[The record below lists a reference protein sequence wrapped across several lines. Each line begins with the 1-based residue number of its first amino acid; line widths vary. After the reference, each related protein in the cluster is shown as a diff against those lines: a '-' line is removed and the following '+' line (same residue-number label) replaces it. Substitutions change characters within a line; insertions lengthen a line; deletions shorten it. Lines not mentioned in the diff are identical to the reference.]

1 MDKQTNKPL
10 YIITGATDAMGSVVT
25 QNLAEAG
32 HAIVMACFDTERAM
46 PRLRNWQSAHAI
58 KTSPVCTSTLALLP
72 A

>member
-32 HAIVMACFDTERAM
+32 HAIVMACFDTEKSDAK
-46 PRLRNWQSAHAI
+46 A
-58 KTSPVCTSTLALLP
+58 
-72 A
+72 